1 MAREGTATP
10 VDPGLIARLVQGV
23 RYTLT
28 GVKPTNWFG
37 PGQPLAPVAQEQA
50 LGRQFDYST
59 GVNLRQSPRATESV
73 SFEHMRGLADGYD
86 FLRLVIET
94 RKDQMCSMRWT
105 VRPKDEKAEPDERC
119 RKIEAFLTMPDQEHD
134 WPTWLRMLL
143 EDMLVL
149 DAATIYPRKTRG
161 GEPYSFE
168 LVDGATIKRVIDE
181 TGRTPLPPDPAY
193 QQVLKGLPAV
203 NYSRDELIYAIRN
216 PRTNRVYGYSPVEQ
230 IIMTVNIA
238 MRRQLSQLQY
248 FTEGNIPEAM
258 IGVPDTW
265 NPDQIRQFQDYWD
278 AMLEGNTAARR
289 HAKFIPG
296 GMDVHETRPDL
307 MKDVFDEWL
316 IRIICFAFSISPS
329 SMIAQVN
336 RATAEVSKAT
346 AEEEG
351 LLPTMLWVKSVMD
364 MILARWFGAPD
375 LCFQWAQ
382 KDDLDAKTQ
391 ADIHAI
397 YINAKV
403 LTVDEVRADL
413 GLEPLSD
420 DQREELFPP
429 MPEPLAEA
437 AKTSEDEARDEE
449 ALAARVKAAM
459 PDVHNHIHVDAPQIT
474 LPAYPDVKFPEMRMP
489 DIKVEAP
496 IVNIQPPEVLVDI
509 GATTVNAQ
517 FDHRRPVEA
526 APPRKVTKTIVAER
540 DKDGKL
546 VGKVVEVSDDDGTTV
561 TKTLKA
567 ERGADGSLS
576 GTVTE
581 E

>member
-28 GVKPTNWFG
+28 GVRPDNWFG
-37 PGQPLAPVAQEQA
+37 PGQPLAPVAQELA

-59 GVNLRQSPRATESV
+59 GVNLRQSPRATESI
-73 SFEHMRGLADGYD
+73 SFDAMRGLADGYD
-86 FLRLVIET
+86 LLRLVIET
-94 RKDQMCSMRWT
+94 RKDQMCALRWT
-105 VRPKDEKAEPDERC
+105 VRPKDQAAAPDDRC
-119 RKIEAFLTMPDQEHD
+119 RQIEAFMAMPDQEHD

-248 FTEGNIPEAM
+248 YTEGNVPEAF
-258 IGVPDTW
+258 IGVPESW

-278 AMLEGNTAARR
+278 AMLEGSTAQRR
-289 HAKFIPG
+289 HAKFVPG
-296 GMDVHETRPDL
+296 GMEIHETRPNAL
-307 MKDVFDEWL
+307 KDMFDEWL
-316 IRIICFAFSISPS
+316 ARIVCFAFSISPS
-329 SMIAQVN
+329 AMIAQVN

-364 MILARWFGAPD
+364 MLLARWFNAPD
-375 LCFQWAQ
+375 LCFEWAQ

-397 YINAKV
+397 YVAAKV

-413 GLEPLSD
+413 GRDPLSAE
-420 DQREELFPP
+420 QREELFPP
-429 MPEPLAEA
+429 MPELLVEA
-437 AKTSEDEARDEE
+437 AKTPEDEARDEE
-449 ALAARVKAAM
+449 AMAARVKAAM

-489 DIKVEAP
+489 DIKVEGTT
-496 IVNIQPPEVLVDI
+496 VNVQPPEVLVDI
-509 GATTVNAQ
+509 GSTTINAQ
-517 FDHRRPVEA
+517 FDPPAPAEHR
-526 APPRKVTKTIVAER
+526 KITKTIVAER
-540 DKDGKL
+540 GKDGQL
-546 VGKVVEVSDDDGTTV
+546 IGKVI
-561 TKTLKA
+561 
-567 ERGADGSLS
+567 
-576 GTVTE
+576 E

>member
-23 RYTLT
+23 RYTLS
-28 GVKPTNWFG
+28 GVKPDSWFG
-37 PGQPLAPVAQEQA
+37 PGQPLEPVAQELA
-50 LGRQFDYST
+50 HGRQFDYST
-59 GVNLRQSPRATESV
+59 SVNLRTNPRANEAV
-73 SFEHMRGLADGYD
+73 GFDQMRGLADGSD
-86 FLRLVIET
+86 LLRLVIET
-94 RKDQMCSMRWT
+94 RKDQMCALRWT

-119 RKIEAFLTMPDQEHD
+119 KQIEAFLAMPDQEHD

-149 DAATIYPRKTRG
+149 DAVTIYPRKTRG

-248 FTEGNIPEAM
+248 YTEGNVPEAF

-296 GMDVHETRPDL
+296 GMDVHETRPNA
-307 MKDVFDEWL
+307 MKDMFDEWL
-316 IRIICFAFSISPS
+316 ARIVCFAFSISPNAF
-329 SMIAQVN
+329 IAQVN

-346 AEEEG
+346 ADEEG
-351 LLPTMLWVKSVMD
+351 IQPTAQWVKSVMD
-364 MILARWFGAPD
+364 MILARWFNAPD
-375 LCFQWAQ
+375 LGFCWTQ
-382 KDDLDAKTQ
+382 KDDTDPKTQ
-391 ADIHAI
+391 AEIKAI
-397 YINAKV
+397 YLREKV

-413 GLEPLSD
+413 GMDPLTPE
-420 DQREELFPP
+420 QREELFPP
-429 MPEPLAEA
+429 IPEPLLMAGEEGDPFG
-437 AKTSEDEARDEE
+437 KPKPKPDEDEDEDE
-449 ALAARVKAAM
+449 PKKAAM
-459 PDVHNHIHVDAPQIT
+459 PTIHIHNNVQT
-474 LPAYPDVKFPEMRMP
+474 
-489 DIKVEAP
+489 
-496 IVNIQPPEVLVDI
+496 PEVLVDI
-509 GATTVNAQ
+509 GSTTVNAQ
-517 FDHRRPVEA
+517 FGEPTAHP
-526 APPRKVTKTIVAER
+526 VTKTVI
-540 DKDGKL
+540 
-546 VGKVVEVSDDDGTTV
+546 
-561 TKTLKA
+561 A
-567 ERGADGSLS
+567 ERGGLLRETTSADS
-576 GTVTE
+576 GQ
-581 E
+581 